1 MCGIHGESLSYI
13 SQTKEEMRKQRW
25 QCLEAIQW
33 ERNTHIHKKVVI
45 LLPLIL
51 PDTSKMIY
59 FLIKEIQALA
69 VLTYISFPIL
79 VRLL

>member
-1 MCGIHGESLSYI
+1 
-13 SQTKEEMRKQRW
+13 MRKAESKMTRF
-25 QCLEAIQW
+25 
-33 ERNTHIHKKVVI
+33 RSYTVRKKHSHTQKDFVV

-51 PDTSKMIY
+51 PDISKIIY

-69 VLTYISFPIL
+69 VLTYISSPIP